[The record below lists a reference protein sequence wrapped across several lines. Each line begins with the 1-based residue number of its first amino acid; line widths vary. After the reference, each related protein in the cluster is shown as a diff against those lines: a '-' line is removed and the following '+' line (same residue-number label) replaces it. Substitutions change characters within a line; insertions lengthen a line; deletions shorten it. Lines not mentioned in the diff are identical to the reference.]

1 MNIMLLAL
9 FGSILF
15 GLFGQKWAHREMRVV
30 SGLAVAMVVIYL
42 AHPGFMN

>member
-1 MNIMLLAL
+1 MNIMLIAL

-15 GLFGQKWAHREMRVV
+15 GLFGQKWEHREMRVV
-30 SGLAVAMVVIYL
+30 SALAIGMVVVYL